1 MLKRRNISGY
11 FLNLNFYTELDYGD
25 EREKGK
31 KKRGRQTA
39 SERERQPEKEMWID
53 CKQIMIEQ
61 DKYTIKRSK
70 AGVFLLPNFIY
81 LY

>member
-1 MLKRRNISGY
+1 MVMRERKGRKR
-11 FLNLNFYTELDYGD
+11 EGD
-25 EREKGK
+25 K
-31 KKRGRQTA
+31 QQV
-39 SERERQPEKEMWID
+39 RERQPEKEIWID

>member
-1 MLKRRNISGY
+1 MVMRERKGRKR
-11 FLNLNFYTELDYGD
+11 EGD
-25 EREKGK
+25 K
-31 KKRGRQTA
+31 QQV
-39 SERERQPEKEMWID
+39 RERQPEKEILID

-70 AGVFLLPNFIY
+70 AGVFLLPNFIC

>member
-1 MLKRRNISGY
+1 MVMRERKGRKREG
-11 FLNLNFYTELDYGD
+11 
-25 EREKGK
+25 EK
-31 KKRGRQTA
+31 QQV
-39 SERERQPEKEMWID
+39 RERQPEKEIWID